1 MNPAIA
7 DEIKPA
13 ALDER
18 LRQNKIDLLDV
29 RSPQEYQA
37 EHIPAAASNPVQMF
51 DIGNLP
57 EDRQVAVYCASSRR
71 PGQAAGH
78 KQVAVLK
85 DRLATWK
92 QAGYGAEGISI
103 RQTK

>member
-7 DEIKPA
+7 DEIEPA

-18 LRQNKIDLLDV
+18 LRQHKLDLFDV

-37 EHIPAAASNPVQMF
+37 GHIPAAASNPVQMF

-57 EDRQVAVYCASSRR
+57 EDRQVAVYCGGSRR
-71 PGQAAGH
+71 SGQAAGR

-85 DRLATWK
+85 DGLATWK
-92 QAGYGAEGISI
+92 QAGCGAEGNSI